1 MANSFL
7 QVRVNEEDKEKAA
20 RILDSLGTNLSTVVN
35 MLVKQIIITES
46 IPFDVR
52 LNKDSFTIPQAQ
64 SQSME
69 NDHSLSDTD
78 PVIKGIREEYE
89 W

>member
-69 NDHSLSDTD
+69 NDHPLSDTD